1 MHHKKARLTLKLV
14 AGDTTTHTAG
24 TKIAPGDILVTVPKA
39 TIREFNLAKILTTTP
54 PKALSMLTVHEG
66 DFVEAGVVFAR
77 KKGLLRRKLVKTSAA
92 GVFRI
97 LDEKK
102 ALVGFEKKKE
112 RNDIVAWFHGTVV
125 EVTDEH
131 IIFELT
137 GQTLSGTSGKGHPV
151 SGKLIVLTDTVDA
164 LTLPSELEER
174 ILALK
179 IARAEIIAKADTL
192 GVGAIIAEE
201 VHEPTI
207 TLPFMQ
213 IADIE
218 SLRPYHDKT
227 VIVYGDEKQLLI
239 VDSPNKHK

>member
-1 MHHKKARLTLKLV
+1 MHHKKARLTLKLG
-14 AGDTTTHTAG
+14 AGDTTSHTTGA
-24 TKIAPGDILVTVPKA
+24 KIAPGDILVTVPKA
-39 TIREFNLAKILTTTP
+39 AIREFNLAKILTTTP
-54 PKALSMLTVHEG
+54 EKALSMLTVHEG
-66 DFVEAGVVFAR
+66 DFVEAGAVFAR
-77 KKGLLRRKLVKTSAA
+77 KKGLLRRKLVKTSVA
-92 GVFRI
+92 GVFKI

-102 ALVGFEKKKE
+102 ALVGIERKKE
-112 RNDIVAWFHGTVV
+112 RDDVVAWFHGTVA
-125 EVTDEH
+125 EVADDH
-131 IIFELT
+131 LIFELT
-137 GQTLSGTSGKGHPV
+137 GQTLSGTAGKGHPV
-151 SGKLIVLTDTVDA
+151 SGKLIVLTETVDA
-164 LTLPSELEER
+164 LSLPAELEER

-218 SLRPYHDKT
+218 TLRPYHDKT